1 MIEERS
7 LEERSRVSA
16 PGIRTFLN
24 IARRWDLSERE
35 QSQLLGCTVAQ
46 LRKWGRVAREQK
58 PLALETDTLMRLSAV
73 LGVFADLR
81 RFLFAVAGSREER
94 RWLMR
99 ARQFH
104 PFNGHAPLEV
114 LSGSLEEQM
123 AVRRHLA
130 AVADRASERVEIELG
145 DTSEL
150 DDEAARG
157 AFSGTIK
164 AVCFDAFGTV
174 VEIADKRRPYQ
185 ALLRHERS
193 EMLGAMALTQPI
205 GLRELS
211 KQMARPVSEKLLAR
225 LEADVAAECASTRV
239 RPGIERIW
247 ADLRRAG
254 FKIAICSNL
263 AQPYE
268 SALLEKLPGQPDALV
283 LSFRSGL
290 MKPQQQI
297 YRLVCRELGLQP
309 SEVLFCGDD
318 LEADVLGPGTIDAI
332 AMPIDEFQRSYAG
345 HVSVFAPSEVTELFE
360 RIAAVR
366 RSDVAGR
373 S

>member
-46 LRKWGRVAREQK
+46 LQKWGRVAREQK

-81 RFLFAVAGSREER
+81 RFLFALKGSREER

-99 ARQFH
+99 ARQFY
-104 PFNGHAPLEV
+104 PFNGRAPLAV
-114 LSGSLEEQM
+114 LSGSFEDQM

-130 AVADRASERVEIELG
+130 VVADGASERAQLELSDTAEPG
-145 DTSEL
+145 DEM
-150 DDEAARG
+150 AWG
-157 AFSGTIK
+157 VFSGSIK

-185 ALLRHERS
+185 TLLRHEPS
-193 EMLGAMALTQPI
+193 ETLGTMAMTRPM
-205 GLRELS
+205 GLRELA
-211 KQMARPVSEKLLAR
+211 KLMARPASEKLLAR
-225 LEADVAAECASTRV
+225 LEADVAAECASTRL
-239 RPGIERIW
+239 RKGMDLLW

-268 SALLEKLPGQPDALV
+268 NALLEKLPGPPDVLV

-297 YRLVCRELGLQP
+297 YRFVCRELGLQP
-309 SEVLFCGDD
+309 SEVLFVGDD
-318 LEADVLGPGTIDAI
+318 LEADVLGPSTIDAI
-332 AMPIDEFQRSYAG
+332 AMPIDEFQRSHAG
-345 HVSVFAPSEVTELFE
+345 HVSFFAPSEVTELFE
-360 RIAAVR
+360 RIATVR
-366 RSDVAGR
+366 RSEPAGR

>member
-35 QSQLLGCTVAQ
+35 QSQLLGCTLAQ
-46 LRKWGRVAREQK
+46 LGEWGKVAREQK

-81 RFLFAVAGSREER
+81 RFLLVLTGSRDER
-94 RWLMR
+94 RWLTR

-104 PFNGHAPLEV
+104 PFNGRAPLEV
-114 LSGSLEEQM
+114 LSGSFEDQM

-130 AVADRASERVEIELG
+130 VVADGASERAQLGLG
-145 DTSEL
+145 DTEPG
-150 DDEAARG
+150 DVAARG
-157 AFSGTIK
+157 AFSGSIK

-174 VEIADKRRPYQ
+174 VEITDKRRPYQ
-185 ALLRHERS
+185 TLLRHEPS
-193 EMLGAMALTQPI
+193 EMLGAMALTQAI
-205 GLRELS
+205 ELRELA
-211 KQMARPVSEKLLAR
+211 KLMARPASEKLLAR
-225 LEADVAAECASTRV
+225 LEADVAAECASTQV
-239 RPGIERIW
+239 RHGMERIW

-290 MKPQQQI
+290 MKPQQAI
-297 YRLVCRELGLQP
+297 YRLVCRELGLEP

-345 HVSVFAPSEVTELFE
+345 QVSFFAPSEVTELFE

-366 RSDVAGR
+366 RSDVTGR